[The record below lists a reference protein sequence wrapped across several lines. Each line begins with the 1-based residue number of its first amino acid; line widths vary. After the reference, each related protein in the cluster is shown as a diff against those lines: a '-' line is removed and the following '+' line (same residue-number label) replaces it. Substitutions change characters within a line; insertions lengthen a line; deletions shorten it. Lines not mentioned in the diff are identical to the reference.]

1 MHIENRDLLCYA
13 RFDARL
19 AAQIARSITP
29 ALIEEH
35 RRAPLG
41 AHSDALARVL
51 NYFRR
56 GPAVAMP
63 YLPGTGP
70 RRK

>member
-29 ALIEEH
+29 ALIEED
-35 RRAPLG
+35 RKSTR
-41 AHSDALARVL
+41 L
-51 NYFRR
+51 NSSH
-56 GPAVAMP
+56 
-63 YLPGTGP
+63 T
-70 RRK
+70 